1 MYYYD
6 NDDNDLYFDLDK
18 MFNDDLDLK
27 DESEEFS
34 KFFSD
39 YDDCESDLLDG
50 ICKISLPENIDDF
63 HNQSIQEFYKNYF

>member
-6 NDDNDLYFDLDK
+6 NDDNDLYYDLEK
-18 MFNDDLDLK
+18 MFNDELDQK

-39 YDDCESDLLDG
+39 YDDFESDLLDG
-50 ICKISLPENIDDF
+50 VCKISLPDYII
-63 HNQSIQEFYKNYF
+63 HYQTIQEFYKNYF

>member
-27 DESEEFS
+27 NESEEFS

-39 YDDCESDLLDG
+39 YDDFESDFLDG
-50 ICKISLPENIDDF
+50 ICKISLPADIT
-63 HNQSIQEFYKNYF
+63 HYQTIQEFYKNYF